1 MGDGTF
7 GQIVKI
13 AFINDTIFDY
23 ASGAPFAVGG
33 AERQQWLLARALAA
47 AGWSVSVGVFD
58 AIRAGET
65 LNLEGVNF
73 TGMSRPRS
81 HALAAWCRFLA
92 VERPTWLYWRGAN
105 HLLGP
110 STAMARILGIRTI
123 FSAAV
128 DSDVI
133 PKIALFQRPRWWR
146 LYAWGLC
153 WADKIFV
160 QHGWQLSAL
169 AVKLRS
175 KAFLVPSI
183 AESISIVR
191 HHHERTPYLAWVGQ
205 LRQPK
210 RPDLLIDMARQSPD
224 IRYVVCGGPSAF
236 RTPTRYTEG
245 VINALRS
252 LPHVEYRGQVSPT
265 EAQRVIA
272 EAAALI
278 STSDEE
284 GFPNTFLQAW
294 SSGTPV
300 ISLKIDPDH
309 VIERRGLGAV
319 SGDIDTAVSTIR
331 NLIQRPDER
340 ERIAHRARR
349 YVEEYHSAAAVTAVF
364 NQAVSGLSFEDM
376 VR

>member
-1 MGDGTF
+1 M
-7 GQIVKI
+7 KI
-13 AFINDTIFDY
+13 AFINDSIFDY

-65 LNLEGVNF
+65 LTLEGVNF

-81 HALAAWCRFLA
+81 HVLAAWCRFLA

-128 DSDVI
+128 DSDII

-146 LYAWGLC
+146 LYACGLC

-160 QHGWQLSAL
+160 QHGWQLNAL

-183 AESISIVR
+183 AESISIAR

-210 RPDLLIDMARQSPD
+210 RPDLLFEMARQSPD
-224 IRYVVCGGPSAF
+224 MRFVVCGGPSAF
-236 RTPTRYTEG
+236 RTPARYSEDI
-245 VINALRS
+245 INALRS
-252 LPHVEYRGQVSPT
+252 LPHVEYRGQVSPA
-265 EAQRVIA
+265 EAQMVIA

-319 SGDIDTAVSTIR
+319 SGDINTAVSIVR
-331 NLIQRPDER
+331 NLVQRPDKR
-340 ERIAHRARR
+340 EKIAHRARR

-364 NQAVSGLSFEDM
+364 NQAVSGASFRDHAVLM
-376 VR
+376 SLGDG

>member
-1 MGDGTF
+1 
-7 GQIVKI
+7 
-13 AFINDTIFDY
+13 
-23 ASGAPFAVGG
+23 
-33 AERQQWLLARALAA
+33 
-47 AGWSVSVGVFD
+47 
-58 AIRAGET
+58 
-65 LNLEGVNF
+65 
-73 TGMSRPRS
+73 MSRPRS

-105 HLLGP
+105 HRLGP
-110 STAMARILGIRTI
+110 STALARVLGVRTI

-133 PKIALFQRPRWWR
+133 PKIALFQRPRCWR

-153 WADKIFV
+153 WADRIFV

-183 AESISIVR
+183 AESISIAR
-191 HHHERTPYLAWVGQ
+191 HHHERTPYTAWVGQ

-210 RPDLLIDMARQSPD
+210 RPDLLIDMARHSPD
-224 IRYVVCGGPSAF
+224 IRFVACGGSSAF
-236 RTPTRYTEG
+236 RTPARYGED

-252 LPHVEYRGQVSPT
+252 LPNVEYRGQVSPT
-265 EAQRVIA
+265 EAERIIA
-272 EAAALI
+272 EAAALL

-319 SGDIDTAVSTIR
+319 SGDINTAVSALR

-340 ERIAHRARR
+340 ERIAQRARR

-364 NQAVSGLSFEDM
+364 NQAVSGASFRDPGALM
-376 VR
+376 SLGDV

>member
-1 MGDGTF
+1 M
-7 GQIVKI
+7 KI

-65 LNLEGVNF
+65 LSLEGVNF
-73 TGMSRPRS
+73 TGMNRARS

-110 STAMARILGIRTI
+110 STAMARALGIRTI

-128 DSDVI
+128 DSDVT
-133 PKIALFQRPRWWR
+133 PKVALFQRPRWWP
-146 LYAWGLC
+146 LYSWGLC
-153 WADKIFV
+153 WADRIFV

-183 AESISIVR
+183 AESVGIAR
-191 HHHERTPYLAWVGQ
+191 HHDERTPYLAWVGQ

-224 IRYVVCGGPSAF
+224 MRYVVCGGPSEF
-236 RTPTRYTEG
+236 RTPARYSEG
-245 VINALRS
+245 VIDALRG
-252 LPHVEYRGQVSPT
+252 LPNVEYRGQVSPP

-309 VIERRGLGAV
+309 VIERRRLGAV
-319 SGDIDTAVSTIR
+319 SGDINTAVSIVR
-331 NLIQRPDER
+331 NLLHGPDER
-340 ERIAHRARR
+340 ERIAHRARQ

-364 NQAVSGLSFEDM
+364 NQAVSGASFRDHRALM
-376 VR
+376 SLGDV

>member
-1 MGDGTF
+1 VGHGTF
-7 GQIVKI
+7 AQIVKI
-13 AFINDTIFDY
+13 AFLNDSIFDY

-33 AERQQWLLARALAA
+33 AERQQWFLARALAA
-47 AGWSVSVGVFD
+47 AGWSVSVGVFGG
-58 AIRAGET
+58 IRAGET
-65 LNLEGVNF
+65 LSMEGVSF
-73 TGMSRPRS
+73 TGMSRPRT
-81 HALAAWCRFLA
+81 HTLEAWCRFLA

-110 STAMARILGIRTI
+110 STAMARALGIRTI

-153 WADKIFV
+153 WADRIFV

-183 AESISIVR
+183 AEEVSVAR
-191 HHHERTPYLAWVGQ
+191 CHDERAPYLAWVGQ

-210 RPDLLIDMARQSPD
+210 RPDLLIDMARQSAD
-224 IRYVVCGGPSAF
+224 LRFVVCGGPSEF
-236 RTPTRYTEG
+236 RTPPKYSEG

-252 LPHVEYRGQVSPT
+252 LPNVDYRGQVPPT

-272 EAAALI
+272 EAAALL

-300 ISLKIDPDH
+300 VSL
-309 VIERRGLGAV
+309 
-319 SGDIDTAVSTIR
+319 
-331 NLIQRPDER
+331 
-340 ERIAHRARR
+340 
-349 YVEEYHSAAAVTAVF
+349 
-364 NQAVSGLSFEDM
+364 
-376 VR
+376 